1 MKESKLTKIFVVS
14 SVVIALLLITY
25 AYVPFTKGPETD
37 DIEMPYN
44 RILRPAGKLVFFGDS
59 TLENHALDVELS
71 PCGKYLAVE
80 GRFSVVVMDTETDT
94 IIKRFSVRDNLRT
107 INTYSGITWYK
118 DNDKL
123 KLIWGTKE
131 NLVYAT
137 WNGKELS
144 GLKIFHFSKEGK
156 AKASIPNEVIVSDT
170 ENGKELFVALNGNDR
185 LAKIDMGSAKQQ
197 WLVPTGIAPYG
208 LVKAKNKI
216 YVTNWAG
223 SVPDEATKSVA
234 GVPWNWVDASVD
246 SVTGVANSGTVS
258 VFDAKS
264 GKLLKEIVTGLH
276 PNDIIASADGK
287 FVYVANGNDD
297 YISVI
302 NTEKDEV
309 TEKINVGLIQGDN
322 PYFGDTP
329 NGLALSRDGKI
340 LYVALGMDNAVAMI
354 ELGSKASTGGVAAE
368 SNVKGFIPTGAYPSG
383 IALDEE
389 NGKMYVADLEGIGA
403 RLTGKEGQRGYSD
416 KIKGEIVS
424 TAGYFNAHRMM
435 AAVSVIPM
443 PDKSSLEAY
452 TKTVKETNRQNRIE
466 IADLLPRKGVKP
478 KPVPERIGEPS
489 VFKHVIYIIKENRT
503 YDQVL
508 GDVSSGDGEPKLC
521 AFGKK
526 VTPNIHK
533 LVRQYVLL
541 DRYEAAGKSSSE
553 GHVWTDASIVPDYI
567 EKNVRGWFRSYTHV
581 LYDAMAYP
589 KTGFIWDNA
598 LNNGKSV
605 RIYGEA
611 SFPFDD
617 GNSSWKDIYHAFLNG
632 DTVKFTNRTTID
644 RVRGVLSPT
653 YPAYDSHRYPDILRA
668 DAFIKELKAFEKMD
682 GDKFPN
688 LIVMALPNDHT
699 AGTAPGYPTPRAM
712 VADNDLALG
721 RIVEAVSRSRF
732 WKNTVIFVT
741 EDDSQNGWDHVSAYR
756 TVGMVISPW
765 SKQGKTVSTKYNQT
779 CLVRTIEQILGL
791 PPMNIADA
799 TALPMFD
806 AFTDKADFAVYKHVK
821 NKIPLDEMNPVRT
834 ALAGKDLYYAMESAR
849 LVKKGIDTGEDGLM
863 NRIIWSSLKNGREYP
878 EKYAGKDEDDDDD
891 D

>member
-1 MKESKLTKIFVVS
+1 MKKSKLTKIFYVS
-14 SVVIALLLITY
+14 STFIALLLITY
-25 AYVPFTKGPETD
+25 AYVPFSNVPQGY

-44 RILRPAGKLVFFGDS
+44 RALRPAGKLVFFGDS
-59 TLENHALDVELS
+59 TLENHALDVTLS

-80 GRFSVVVMDTETDT
+80 GRFCVAVMDTKTDT
-94 IIKRFSVRDNLRT
+94 IIQRFSIRDNFRT

-123 KLIWGTKE
+123 KLIWGTRD

-144 GLKIFHFSKEGK
+144 ETKIFHFPRDGR

-185 LAKIDMGSAKQQ
+185 LAKIDMGNAVHE
-197 WLVPTGIAPYG
+197 WMVPTGIAPYG
-208 LVKAKNKI
+208 LAKAKNKI

-223 SVPDEATKSVA
+223 SVPDKGTKSVA

-246 SVTGVANSGTVS
+246 PVNGAANSGTVS
-258 VFDAKS
+258 VLDTKS

-276 PNDIIASADGK
+276 PNDIIASHDGK
-287 FVYVANGNDD
+287 YVYVANGNDD

-329 NGLALSRDGKI
+329 NGLALSGDGKT
-340 LYVALGMDNAVAMI
+340 LYVALGMDNAVAVVV
-354 ELGSKASTGGVAAE
+354 LGSNASTGGVATE
-368 SNVKGFIPTGAYPSG
+368 SSVKGFVPTGAYPSG
-383 IALDEE
+383 IAVDEK
-389 NGKMYVADLEGIGA
+389 NGKLYVADLEGIGA
-403 RLTGKEGQRGYSD
+403 RLTGKKGQRGYSAG
-416 KIKGEIVS
+416 IKGEIVS
-424 TAGYFNAHRMM
+424 TAGCFNAHRML
-435 AAVSVIPM
+435 AAVSVIPV
-443 PDKSSLEAY
+443 PDESRLEAY
-452 TKTVKETNRQNRIE
+452 TKTVRETNKQDRIE

-503 YDQVL
+503 YDQIL
-508 GDVSSGDGEPKLC
+508 GDVPSGDGEPKLC
-521 AFGKK
+521 AFGKNA
-526 VTPNIHK
+526 TPNAHK

-553 GHVWTDASIVPDYI
+553 GHVWADASIVPDYI
-567 EKNVRGWFRSYTHV
+567 EKNVRGWLRSYTHV

-598 LNNGKSV
+598 LDHGKSV

-617 GNSSWKDIYHAFLNG
+617 GKNSWTDIYHAFLNG
-632 DTVKFTNRTTID
+632 DTVRFTNRTTID
-644 RVRGVLSPT
+644 RVKGILCPI
-653 YPAYDSHRYPDILRA
+653 YPAYDSHRYQDILRA
-668 DAFIKELKAFEKMD
+668 DAFIKEMKEFEKMD
-682 GDKFPN
+682 GDKFPE

-721 RIVEAVSRSRF
+721 LIVEAVSKSRF

-765 SKQGKTVSTKYNQT
+765 SKQRRTVSTKYNQT
-779 CLVRTIEQILGL
+779 CMVRTIEQILGL

-799 TALPMFD
+799 TAAPMFD
-806 AFTDKADFAVYKHVK
+806 AFTDKADFAGYKHVK
-821 NKIPLDEMNPVRT
+821 NKIPLDEMNRAKT
-834 ALAGKDLYYAMESAR
+834 ALAGRGLYYAMESER
-849 LVKKGIDTGEDGLM
+849 LVKKGIDSGEDSLM

-878 EKYAGKDEDDDDD
+878 ERYAGKDEDDDDD
-891 D
+891 